1 MKVIAGEGRRGP
13 AAAVVVIAVAVFG
26 MTSMIVTG
34 TASPVLMAA
43 CAGVTGL
50 AVLSKPLLRWN
61 SMLTLLV
68 GVVLFIP
75 IRRYSMGGVGFQ
87 LEPYRL
93 LVALL
98 ILAWG
103 SSLLIDQRVRKRPTG
118 LKGPLSLI
126 LVTVLL
132 SDVFNASSERTQLV
146 QSEMVKS
153 VTFFLSFIL
162 LVGIIVSL
170 VRTEELRDRM
180 LKLMVGGGAVLGALA
195 MYESRTGYNFFDHL
209 HSVMPI
215 LKPYYFGDNPLREG
229 RVRAYASAEHP
240 IALGALFA
248 MILPFSFYLL
258 HKFKERRWGIAGLFI
273 CAGAFATVSRTAMIM
288 LTVVVIVYAILKF
301 KDVKRFWPALIPLV
315 ALVHF
320 AMPGA
325 IGTITASFHPQG
337 GLVKEQTSSAGSR
350 AAAGRLADLPGAF
363 KTFEED
369 PLLGYGYGTSLTT
382 GPKANAPILDDQWLG
397 TLLET
402 GVAGIFGWLWLFA
415 RFIRRTGREA
425 KRDGTDRSW
434 LMAAFCAAVSAFAVG
449 MITYDAFSFIQ
460 EVLVLFILLALGA
473 SALLDKQAAADA
485 RAEAAAAATATA

>member
-146 QSEMVKS
+146 LSEMV
-153 VTFFLSFIL
+153 
-162 LVGIIVSL
+162 
-170 VRTEELRDRM
+170 
-180 LKLMVGGGAVLGALA
+180 
-195 MYESRTGYNFFDHL
+195 
-209 HSVMPI
+209 
-215 LKPYYFGDNPLREG
+215 
-229 RVRAYASAEHP
+229 
-240 IALGALFA
+240 
-248 MILPFSFYLL
+248 
-258 HKFKERRWGIAGLFI
+258 
-273 CAGAFATVSRTAMIM
+273 
-288 LTVVVIVYAILKF
+288 
-301 KDVKRFWPALIPLV
+301 
-315 ALVHF
+315 
-320 AMPGA
+320 
-325 IGTITASFHPQG
+325 
-337 GLVKEQTSSAGSR
+337 
-350 AAAGRLADLPGAF
+350 
-363 KTFEED
+363 
-369 PLLGYGYGTSLTT
+369 
-382 GPKANAPILDDQWLG
+382 
-397 TLLET
+397 
-402 GVAGIFGWLWLFA
+402 
-415 RFIRRTGREA
+415 
-425 KRDGTDRSW
+425 
-434 LMAAFCAAVSAFAVG
+434 
-449 MITYDAFSFIQ
+449 
-460 EVLVLFILLALGA
+460 
-473 SALLDKQAAADA
+473 
-485 RAEAAAAATATA
+485 